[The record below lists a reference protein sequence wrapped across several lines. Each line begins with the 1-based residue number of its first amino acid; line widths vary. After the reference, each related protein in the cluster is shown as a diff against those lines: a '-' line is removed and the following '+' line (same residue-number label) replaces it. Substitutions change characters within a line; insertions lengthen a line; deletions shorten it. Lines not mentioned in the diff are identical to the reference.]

1 MKKILPKLASII
13 EISTELKMVQ
23 DFMPISN
30 DDYQRLKA
38 SIAKDGLRDPVKGY
52 HGADGRFMLLSGLN
66 RLKACRELGIETVLT
81 ELVDI
86 SESERQDFA
95 ISENLDRR
103 HFTSE
108 QKQKVVELLLKNSP
122 DKSNRLI
129 GEMAG
134 VSKDTVNSVR
144 SKLEGRGEISHVD
157 KRTDSKGRQ
166 QPARKPVK
174 PPSNPSKSSQDE
186 RKTSKVNQTPGNEIL
201 TNIDIKT
208 EIISWLDSLDNDGL
222 NKVLDYIQKL

>member
-13 EISTELKMVQ
+13 EISPELKMVQ

-66 RLKACRELGIETVLT
+66 RLKACRELGLDTVLT

-108 QKQKVVELLLKNSP
+108 QKRDVVKLLLK
-122 DKSNRLI
+122 SNP
-129 GEMAG
+129 EMSDRQISGKAG
-134 VSKDTVNSVR
+134 VSDKTVKPIR
-144 SKLEGRGEISHVD
+144 QELEGRAEIPHHD
-157 KRTDSKGRQ
+157 TRTGKDGVK

-174 PPSNPSKSSQDE
+174 PTLNPPKLPQDE
-186 RKTSKVNQTPGNEIL
+186 RKTSKVNQTPGKENA
-201 TNIDIKT
+201 IKT
-208 EIISWLDSLDNDGL
+208 EIINRLNSLDKLQL
-222 NKVLDYIQKL
+222 NKILDYIQSL